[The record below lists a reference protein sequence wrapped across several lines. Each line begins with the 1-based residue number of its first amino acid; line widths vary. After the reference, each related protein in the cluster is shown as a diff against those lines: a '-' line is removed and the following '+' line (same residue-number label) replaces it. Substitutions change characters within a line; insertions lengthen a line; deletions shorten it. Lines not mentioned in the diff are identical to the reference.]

1 MSPRTRSIAGVI
13 ITVALAA
20 VVIGGLV
27 SGDPSPEDR
36 AYALGLRIKCPVC
49 QGSAIGDSPAE
60 TAQTM
65 MQIVREK
72 VAAGES
78 DAQIEQYFVARY
90 GDWVLLDPPASGKTL
105 VLWLVPVV
113 AVVAGVMMILRRR
126 RGASDEEHIGA
137 DVP

>member
-1 MSPRTRSIAGVI
+1 MTPRLRSLIGIVV
-13 ITVALAA
+13 TVALAA
-20 VVIGGLV
+20 VVVGGLV

-49 QGSAIGDSPAE
+49 QGSAIGDSPSE

-78 DAQIEQYFVARY
+78 DAQIEQYFVDRY

-113 AVVAGVMMILRRR
+113 FLIGGIVMILRRR
-126 RGASDEEHIGA
+126 RTVDDGEPSGVEAR
-137 DVP
+137 